1 MRRRR
6 VSRIEG
12 ILRWINR
19 LLPTFQQSVA
29 QHPLDHRPRHLR
41 QLQKLRQR
49 QRPALRLQQ
58 FADAFFSALPLR
70 TLRLRV
76 IFFLFFFIFFF
87 PSPFLS
93 RVSSALPRDHP
104 LRPPVSSLHGFPN
117 FNESTALQSLQR
129 GSVNTQLCRRTEQK
143 GSLLLFQLRK
153 KRRLL
158 RRESM

>member
-6 VSRIEG
+6 ISRIEG
-12 ILRWINR
+12 IFRRINR

-29 QHPLDHRPRHLR
+29 QHPLDHRPRLLR

-104 LRPPVSSLHGFPN
+104 LCPSVSSLHGLTN
-117 FNESTALQSLQR
+117 LNESAPQQPLQR
-129 GSVNTQLCRRTEQK
+129 SSVHTQLCRRSEQQR
-143 GSLLLFQLRK
+143 SFLLFQLRE

-158 RRESM
+158 R